1 MRFHHNNSDGATLS
15 RQRRR
20 CKVSGRG
27 RHIRLIMLG
36 AAVVFTV
43 ASFVS
48 MFSVQNNIAYARD
61 YDAEI
66 QALQNQ
72 IDDYNKRSS
81 ELAAQADT
89 LQGKISQLQ
98 NQQAEI
104 QAQIDLSSAEK
115 AQLEAQIAEAEAK
128 IKSQAEVLSK
138 NLQDQYYSS
147 QTSALDVLMNSDS
160 VSDYVDRQTRQQAMS
175 DQITSAVNDIK
186 QAKKDLES
194 KKSEVEKVIDRQ
206 NAQKADLADTQA
218 EQQDLLEQTQGQES
232 KYQELIGQNNEK
244 IKQLRK
250 EQAEEI
256 ARRLQAAGSGSTIYY
271 NNGATCGGGYP
282 AYLCNAAQDSL
293 VDPWGMY
300 NRECVSY
307 AAFKV
312 ASTYGWPNYWT
323 RGGNNANQWPGK
335 ADRYGIPR
343 GTTPKVGSVAVMM
356 SGYYGHVAWVEEVN
370 GDGTIVVSDY
380 NSDYNGHYARYK
392 TRASAFDTYIYFD
405 QS

>member
-1 MRFHHNNSDGATLS
+1 
-15 RQRRR
+15 
-20 CKVSGRG
+20 
-27 RHIRLIMLG
+27 
-36 AAVVFTV
+36 
-43 ASFVS
+43 
-48 MFSVQNNIAYARD
+48 MFNVQNNIAYARD

-115 AQLEAQIAEAEAK
+115 AQLEQQIAEAEDK

-194 KKSEVEKVIDRQ
+194 KKSEVEKVIERQ
-206 NAQKADLADTQA
+206 NAQKADLADSQA
-218 EQQDLLEQTQGQES
+218 EQQQLLEQTQGQES
-232 KYQELIGQNNEK
+232 KYQELVGQNNEK

-256 ARRLQAAGSGSTIYY
+256 ARRLQATGGGSTIYY

-343 GTTPKVGSVAVMM
+343 GATPKVGSVAVMM

>member
-15 RQRRR
+15 RQHKR
-20 CKVSGRG
+20 CRVSGRG

-343 GTTPKVGSVAVMM
+343 GATPKVGSVAVMM

-380 NSDYNGHYARYK
+380 NSDYNGRYARYK

>member
-1 MRFHHNNSDGATLS
+1 MRFHHNNSDGATSS
-15 RQRRR
+15 RQHRC

-115 AQLEAQIAEAEAK
+115 AQLEQQIAEAEDK

-138 NLQDQYYSS
+138 NL
-147 QTSALDVLMNSDS
+147 
-160 VSDYVDRQTRQQAMS
+160 
-175 DQITSAVNDIK
+175 
-186 QAKKDLES
+186 
-194 KKSEVEKVIDRQ
+194 
-206 NAQKADLADTQA
+206 
-218 EQQDLLEQTQGQES
+218 
-232 KYQELIGQNNEK
+232 
-244 IKQLRK
+244 
-250 EQAEEI
+250 
-256 ARRLQAAGSGSTIYY
+256 
-271 NNGATCGGGYP
+271 
-282 AYLCNAAQDSL
+282 
-293 VDPWGMY
+293 
-300 NRECVSY
+300 
-307 AAFKV
+307 
-312 ASTYGWPNYWT
+312 
-323 RGGNNANQWPGK
+323 
-335 ADRYGIPR
+335 
-343 GTTPKVGSVAVMM
+343 
-356 SGYYGHVAWVEEVN
+356 
-370 GDGTIVVSDY
+370 
-380 NSDYNGHYARYK
+380 
-392 TRASAFDTYIYFD
+392 
-405 QS
+405 